1 MEKYEEELI
10 KYIDENDERYKEI
23 ARKIHEKP
31 EVYNYEFFS
40 SKLLADTLSANGF
53 DVKLMLLTIELV
65 LQL

>member
-31 EVYNYEFFS
+31 VVSNYEFFT
-40 SKLLADTLSANGF
+40 SKL
-53 DVKLMLLTIELV
+53 
-65 LQL
+65 